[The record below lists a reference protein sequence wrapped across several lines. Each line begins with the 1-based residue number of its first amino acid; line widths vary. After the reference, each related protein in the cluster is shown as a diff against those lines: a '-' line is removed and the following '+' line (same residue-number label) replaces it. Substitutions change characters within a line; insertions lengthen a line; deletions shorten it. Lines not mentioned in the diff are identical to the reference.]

1 MGWFINLK
9 TSRKLFICF
18 LLMALLILTVGITGL
33 INLGK
38 VNDNLKRITQDG
50 IQPILI
56 LEDLNKSFAK
66 GAAEMVSV
74 VWEGQVSEDPVV
86 IGDSRRVI
94 AQSIEDNEHN
104 DLLIQQYQMLN
115 LTEEEKELLAEFKS
129 EVTVYRD
136 LREKA
141 MTAVE
146 LKNYALAGDF
156 NQQAGLQQA
165 KVEEIIESMIRC
177 SLAYNEDLQRTS
189 EQDFAEA
196 IMIIMILTA
205 CGFALALLLSLILG
219 RMISRPILAAV
230 EQAKLFAQGDFS
242 TDQQKSLI
250 RRKDEIGR
258 LARAYDDIDS
268 NMSRLLEHVKEAA
281 EDLKTVGAELSVS
294 AEELNAQGQNIN
306 AGAEQIA
313 AGMEETAASAEE
325 MLASGTEIS
334 KGAGMLAGK
343 ASEGSRIVQEIEKKA
358 QMMRKNAE
366 ASRGATLSIYQQ
378 KQAEIIAAI
387 KNGEVVQEIRIMAET
402 IEGIAEQTNLLA
414 LNAAIEAARAG
425 EQGRGFAVVAEE
437 VRKLAEQSAQTVA
450 GIHAVISK
458 VTEAFG
464 HLSRNSSEV
473 LKFIEEKVIPDYEML
488 VEAEGQHAKDAHKV
502 GTLVED
508 FAATS
513 EQMLTAIEQMS
524 NAIQTVSASVQEA
537 TGSSQEIAQ
546 NMGQMA
552 KVMEHVAKAAQIQA
566 EHAINLNTMVEKFK
580 I

>member
-1 MGWFINLK
+1 MGWFMNLK
-9 TSRKLFICF
+9 TSRKLLICF

-33 INLGK
+33 FNLGK
-38 VNDNLKRITQDG
+38 VNANIKKITQDG

-66 GAAEMVSV
+66 GAAELAGV
-74 VWEGQVSEDPVV
+74 VWESQVAEDPAV
-86 IGDSRRVI
+86 ISDSRRVI
-94 AQSIEDNEHN
+94 TQSIEDG
-104 DLLIQQYQMLN
+104 DLLLQQYQMLN
-115 LTEEEKELLAEFKS
+115 LTDDEKGLLGEFKR
-129 EVTVYRD
+129 EEAVYRD

-146 LKNYALAGDF
+146 LKSYALAGDF

-165 KVEEIIESMIRC
+165 KVEGIIDQMIEC
-177 SLAYNEDLQRTS
+177 SLAYNEELQRAS
-189 EQDFAEA
+189 EQDFAKA
-196 IMIIMILTA
+196 GMVIMLLTA
-205 CGFALALLLSLILG
+205 GGFGLALLFSLLLG

-230 EQAKLFAQGDFS
+230 EQAELFAQGDFS
-242 TDQQKSLI
+242 TDQQKAFLG
-250 RRKDEIGR
+250 RKDEIGQ
-258 LARAYDDIDS
+258 LAQAYDEIDS
-268 NMSRLLEHVKEAA
+268 NMSRLLEQVMAAA

-313 AGMEETAASAEE
+313 AGMEETAASAQE
-325 MLASGTEIS
+325 MLASGEEIS
-334 KGAGMLAGK
+334 NGAGRLAGK
-343 ASEGSRIVQEIEKKA
+343 AAEGSRIVQDIEQKA
-358 QMMRKNAE
+358 QQMRANAE
-366 ASRGATLSIYQQ
+366 ASRGATLTMYQH
-378 KQAEIIAAI
+378 KQAEILAAI
-387 KNGEVVQEIRIMAET
+387 QNGEVVREIRIMAET
-402 IEGIAEQTNLLA
+402 IDGIAGQTNLLA

-464 HLSRNSSEV
+464 QLSRNSSDV
-473 LKFIEEKVIPDYEML
+473 LTFMEEKVIPDYEML
-488 VEAEGQHAKDAHKV
+488 VEAEGQYARDAHRV

-513 EQMLTAIEQMS
+513 EQMLAAIEQMS
-524 NAIQTVSASVQEA
+524 NAIQTVSASVQES

-546 NMGQMA
+546 NMSRMA
-552 KVMEHVAKAAQIQA
+552 GVMEQVAKAAQSQA
-566 EHAINLNTMVEKFK
+566 AHAMDLNTMVEKFK

>member
-9 TSRKLFICF
+9 TSRKLLICF
-18 LLMALLILTVGITGL
+18 LLMALLILTVGVTGL
-33 INLGK
+33 FNLGK
-38 VNDNLKRITQDG
+38 VNANIKKITQDG

-66 GAAEMVSV
+66 GAAELASV
-74 VWEGQVSEDPVV
+74 VWESQVSEDSAV
-86 IGDSRRVI
+86 ISDSRRVI
-94 AQSIEDNEHN
+94 AQSIEDG
-104 DLLIQQYQMLN
+104 DLLLQQYQMLN
-115 LTEEEKELLAEFKS
+115 LTNEEKELLGEFKR
-129 EVTVYRD
+129 EEAVYRD

-141 MTAVE
+141 ITAVE
-146 LKNYALAGDF
+146 LKSYALAGDF

-165 KVEEIIESMIRC
+165 KVEGIIDQMIEC
-177 SLAYNEDLQRTS
+177 SLAHNEELQRAS
-189 EQDFAEA
+189 EQDFAKA
-196 IMIIMILTA
+196 GMVIMILTA
-205 CGFALALLLSLILG
+205 CGFVLALLFSLILG

-230 EQAKLFAQGDFS
+230 EQAELFAQGDFS
-242 TDQQKSLI
+242 TDQQKSFI
-250 RRKDEIGR
+250 GRKDEIGQ
-258 LARAYDDIDS
+258 LAQAYDEIDG
-268 NMSRLLEHVKEAA
+268 NMSRLLEQVMAAA
-281 EDLKTVGAELSVS
+281 EELKTVGAELSVS
-294 AEELNAQGQNIN
+294 AEELNTQGQNIN

-334 KGAGMLAGK
+334 NGAGRLAGK
-343 ASEGSRIVQEIEKKA
+343 AAEGSRIVQDIEKKA
-358 QMMRKNAE
+358 QLMRTNAE
-366 ASRGATLSIYQQ
+366 ASRGATLTMYQH
-378 KQAEIIAAI
+378 KQAEILAAI

-402 IEGIAEQTNLLA
+402 IDGIAGQTNLLA

-450 GIHAVISK
+450 GIHAVIGK

-464 HLSRNSSEV
+464 QLSRNSSDV
-473 LKFIEEKVIPDYEML
+473 LTFMEEKVIPDYESL
-488 VEAEGQHAKDAHKV
+488 VEAEEQHAQDAQRI

-513 EQMLTAIEQMS
+513 EQMLAAIEQMS
-524 NAIQTVSASVQEA
+524 NAIQTVSASVQES

-546 NMGQMA
+546 NMSRMA
-552 KVMEHVAKAAQIQA
+552 GVMEQVARAAQSQA
-566 EHAINLNTMVEKFK
+566 EHAMNLNAMVEKFK

>member
-9 TSRKLFICF
+9 TSRKLLICF
-18 LLMALLILTVGITGL
+18 LLMALLILTVGVTGL
-33 INLGK
+33 FNLGK
-38 VNDNLKRITQDG
+38 VNANIKKITQDG

-66 GAAEMVSV
+66 GAAELASV
-74 VWEGQVSEDPVV
+74 VWESQVSEDSAV
-86 IGDSRRVI
+86 ISDSRRVI
-94 AQSIEDNEHN
+94 AQSIEDG
-104 DLLIQQYQMLN
+104 DLLLQQYQMLN
-115 LTEEEKELLAEFKS
+115 LTNEEKELLGEFKR
-129 EVTVYRD
+129 EEAVYRD

-141 MTAVE
+141 ITAVE
-146 LKNYALAGDF
+146 LKSYALAGDF

-165 KVEEIIESMIRC
+165 KVEGIIDQMIEC
-177 SLAYNEDLQRTS
+177 SLAHNEELQRAS
-189 EQDFAEA
+189 EQDFAKA
-196 IMIIMILTA
+196 GMVIMILTA
-205 CGFALALLLSLILG
+205 CGFVLALLFSLILG

-230 EQAKLFAQGDFS
+230 EQAELFAQGDFS
-242 TDQQKSLI
+242 TDQQKSFI
-250 RRKDEIGR
+250 GRKDEIGQ
-258 LARAYDDIDS
+258 LAQAYDEIDG
-268 NMSRLLEHVKEAA
+268 NMSRLLEQVMAAA
-281 EDLKTVGAELSVS
+281 EELKTVGAELSVS
-294 AEELNAQGQNIN
+294 AEELNTQGQNIN

-334 KGAGMLAGK
+334 NGAGRLAGK
-343 ASEGSRIVQEIEKKA
+343 AAEGSRIVQDIEKKA
-358 QMMRKNAE
+358 QLMRANAE
-366 ASRGATLSIYQQ
+366 ASRGATLTMYQH
-378 KQAEIIAAI
+378 KQAEILAAI

-402 IEGIAEQTNLLA
+402 IDGIAGQTNLLA

-450 GIHAVISK
+450 GIHAVIGK

-464 HLSRNSSEV
+464 QLSRNSSDV
-473 LKFIEEKVIPDYEML
+473 LTFMEEKVIPDYESL
-488 VEAEGQHAKDAHKV
+488 VEAEEQHAQDAQRI

-513 EQMLTAIEQMS
+513 EQMLAAIEQMS
-524 NAIQTVSASVQEA
+524 NAIQTVSASVQES

-546 NMGQMA
+546 NMSRMA
-552 KVMEHVAKAAQIQA
+552 GVMEQVARAAQSQA
-566 EHAINLNTMVEKFK
+566 EHAMNLNAMVEKFK